1 MKKPFNIFVF
11 AILLILSSLI
21 WFAAY
26 MNYHVY
32 RITFQW
38 LSEESAR
45 ARYLL
50 SVINRALV
58 LVSGVG
64 ILCLKDIFRKIG
76 LVLCVLTICVLP
88 WKHPYLVFKNLAEN
102 ITQQVLNTMPP
113 ESIAVS
119 ESISTISLLVSMIIV
134 YAVDIVFALAFI
146 YYFTRPKVK
155 NYFK

>member
-1 MKKPFNIFVF
+1 MKKPFNVFVF

-21 WFAAY
+21 WFTSY
-26 MNYHVY
+26 LNYHVY
-32 RITFQW
+32 RVTFQW

-45 ARYLL
+45 ARYLF

-58 LVSGVG
+58 LISGVG

-76 LVLCVLTICVLP
+76 LVLCVLTICIFP
-88 WKHPYLVFKNLAEN
+88 WKHPYPVFKSVVEN
-102 ITQQVLNTMPP
+102 VTQQFFSTMPP
-113 ESIAVS
+113 VSIEVLESIP
-119 ESISTISLLVSMIIV
+119 TIVMIIV
-134 YAVDIVFALAFI
+134 YVIDIGFALAFI